1 MNIFRKL
8 LKIIAMKTGR
18 GRRMYIRFCNPDSYE
33 YGEFLRRHGNFH
45 SFGVNTS
52 INIGANFT
60 DPYYYSIGSHCAL
73 SACTLIGHDAVVNV
87 IANATG
93 KRYDAV
99 GKIVVHDYCF
109 IGHGAIVMPNVTIG
123 PRSVVAAGSVVTKDV
138 PANSIVGGVPA
149 KVIGT
154 FDELCA
160 NAERRSLVYPWH
172 ELVANRGCAFVAK
185 MEPMLRELRVKYF
198 YPSEIAGEAESK
210 P

>member
-1 MNIFRKL
+1 MKIFRTL
-8 LKIIAMKTGR
+8 LALFAMKTGR
-18 GRRMYIRFCNPDSYE
+18 FRRLYVRFCNPGSYE
-33 YGEFLRRHGNFH
+33 YGEFMRRHGKFH
-45 SFGVNTS
+45 SMGVNTS
-52 INIGANFT
+52 INVGANFT

-138 PANSIVGGVPA
+138 PPNSIVGGVPA

-160 NAERRSLVYPWH
+160 NAEVRSHSYPWH
-172 ELVANRGCAFVAK
+172 DMVANRGSPYDAK
-185 MEPMLRELRVKYF
+185 LEPVLRELRIKHF
-198 YPSEIAGEAESK
+198 YPEDNANAGRC
-210 P
+210 